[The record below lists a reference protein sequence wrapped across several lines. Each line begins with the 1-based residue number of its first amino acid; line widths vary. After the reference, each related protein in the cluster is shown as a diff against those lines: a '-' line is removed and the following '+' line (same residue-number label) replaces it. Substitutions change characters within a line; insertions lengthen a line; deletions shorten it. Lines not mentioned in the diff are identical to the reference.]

1 MAGGQRH
8 WAGKVTVGCWCSGE
22 LQRRKA
28 LSGSERVTVICG
40 SFLRERSYRTMGV
53 TVEREGSHG
62 GPPVVDEVRS
72 SGKRC
77 GERCCLVCDEA
88 IVAIFRQFSGGLLS
102 SVI

>member
-1 MAGGQRH
+1 
-8 WAGKVTVGCWCSGE
+8 
-22 LQRRKA
+22 
-28 LSGSERVTVICG
+28 
-40 SFLRERSYRTMGV
+40 MGV

-72 SGKRC
+72 SGKRR
-77 GERCCLVCDEA
+77 GERCCLVCGEA